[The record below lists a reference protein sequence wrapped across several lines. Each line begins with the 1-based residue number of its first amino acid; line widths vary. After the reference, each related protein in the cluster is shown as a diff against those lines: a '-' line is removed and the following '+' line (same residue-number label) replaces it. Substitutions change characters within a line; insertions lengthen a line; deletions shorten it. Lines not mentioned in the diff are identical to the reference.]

1 MHDPLIRLR
10 REYLENSE
18 RRVPLSFIVP
28 KILNSN
34 LATIAVM
41 AGLMLCPDEALAHAS
56 EQGFVLLLPTDVY
69 IAAGGASVALTIV
82 LLALLPPGAAEA
94 LFRTGGLL
102 SIRRLPMRH
111 VTSCLAAALLG
122 FLVWRGFTGLRDPLS
137 NPLPLFIWTVWWVA
151 MVSLQ
156 GLLGNHWRWTNP
168 WTGPAALLARLTG
181 TRAPFRFPRALGHW
195 PGLVIF
201 LGFAG
206 FLLADTAPADP
217 ARLAMIA
224 GAYWYVV
231 LLGLVLFGPAW
242 MVRAEGLTMLM
253 RLYAR
258 MGLWGRARG
267 RLAAGLPGWQV
278 LARPGPS
285 LGLAVF
291 TIVLL
296 GTGSFDGLNETFWWL
311 SMLGINP
318 LEFPGRSAV
327 IGQNLAGLLIANAA
341 LIAAFAACLWLGEQ
355 IAGTRRPLG
364 RAFCLFAPSILP
376 IALGYHIAHYLT
388 ALMVDGQYVAKIL
401 NDPLGNGANL
411 LGLADYY
418 VTTGFFNTPGTVKA
432 IWLGQAGAVVA
443 GHVIAILLAHAL
455 ALRDAPGTRRA
466 VLGQAPLA
474 AFMVA
479 YTVFGLWLLAS
490 PRGL

>member
-1 MHDPLIRLR
+1 MPKPLFRLR

-18 RRVPLSFIVP
+18 RRKLVSFTVP
-28 KILNSN
+28 KILNPN
-34 LATIAVM
+34 FALIATLVS
-41 AGLMLCPDEALAHAS
+41 LVLYPDAALAHAS

-102 SIRRLPMRH
+102 AVRRMPLRH
-111 VTSCLAAALLG
+111 VASCLAALLFG
-122 FLVWRGFTGLRDPLS
+122 FLVWRGLTGPRDPLV
-137 NPLPLFIWTVWWVA
+137 NPLPLFVWSVWWVA

-168 WTGPAALLARLTG
+168 FTGPAAFLARLTG
-181 TRAPFRFPRALGHW
+181 ARAPFRYPRALGHW

-201 LGFAG
+201 LCFAG
-206 FLLADTAPADP
+206 FLLADPAPSDP
-217 ARLAMIA
+217 ARLATFA
-224 GAYWYVV
+224 GAYWYLT

-242 MVRAEGLTMLM
+242 MVRAEALTVLM
-253 RLYAR
+253 RLYGR
-258 MGLWGRARG
+258 MGLFGRARG
-267 RLAAGLPGWQV
+267 RLAAGLSGWQV
-278 LARPGPS
+278 LARPGPP
-285 LGLAVF
+285 LALAVF

-311 SMLGINP
+311 SVLGVNP

-327 IGQNLAGLLIANAA
+327 IWQTLTGLLMANAA
-341 LIAAFAACLWLGEQ
+341 LIAAFAVCLWLGEQ
-355 IAGTRRPLG
+355 IAGTRRPL
-364 RAFCLFAPSILP
+364 RHAFCLFAPSILP

-388 ALMVDGQYVAKIL
+388 SFMVEGQYVAKL
-401 NDPLGNGANL
+401 VNDPMANGANL

-432 IWLGQAGAVVA
+432 IWLTQAGAVVA

-474 AFMVA
+474 IFMVT